1 MRTLRIER
9 FELQKLRDSWLRGN
23 FNYTHEFIDW
33 INKRMKFYEEE
44 TKDNQTYARNGDD
57 KMAEICD
64 ICSSESDIEMI
75 ATLGMDL
82 CCDCRRKVFKELEEE
97 VKIMRKLRKK

>member
-33 INKRMKFYEEE
+33 IDKRMKFYEE
-44 TKDNQTYARNGDD
+44 RD
-57 KMAEICD
+57 K
-64 ICSSESDIEMI
+64 
-75 ATLGMDL
+75 
-82 CCDCRRKVFKELEEE
+82 
-97 VKIMRKLRKK
+97 